1 MMNRATFLTAFSSL
15 AAAWAAGGC
24 GSNAGPAGGEKMP
37 DAGADANADAAAATD
52 SSDGGRGLAL
62 PQYAATFARVSCAK
76 VFACCAAADR
86 GALFGATE
94 ADCTG
99 KLELGEN
106 LFINT
111 IADDVTMGFISYDAA
126 KAAACFD
133 AIAATSCAIVRGSGD
148 FTESIAS
155 CETHFSPKVALG
167 GACLNSRDCVG
178 GWCDAKAG
186 MKCVP
191 ALGDGQPCEANA
203 QCKKGSSCADSG
215 HCAPEGS
222 FCSGG

>member
-1 MMNRATFLTAFSSL
+1 RTEEGAAVGGRTAGKNL
-15 AAAWAAGGC
+15 GARNAGAGG
-24 GSNAGPAGGEKMP
+24 
-37 DAGADANADAAAATD
+37 DAHADVAATPD
-52 SSDGGRGLAL
+52 SSDAGQGLAL
-62 PQYAATFARVSCAK
+62 MQYAATFARVSCAK

-111 IADDVTMGFISYDAA
+111 IADDVTMGFIGYDAA

-133 AIAATSCAIVRGSGD
+133 AIAATSCAVVQGAGD

-155 CETHFSPKVALG
+155 CETHFLPRVALG
-167 GACLNSRDCVG
+167 GACLNSRDCLG

-191 ALGDGQPCEANA
+191 ALGDGQPCDANA

-215 HCAPEGS
+215 NCAPEGS